1 MVRIPLFPWKYFSS
15 YVFCELFRIRIRAAR
30 LWMNNSFDLIGLQKG
45 LKLFTI
51 VQINSFRCAHCLC
64 TMETICIRNSIKIPT
79 ILYRFLY
86 MALAYFHKVT
96 GWWVYLLCW
105 VMREW
110 KTKLWQREY
119 TTSNFLSLTSLLLAS
134 CLRKHAHW
142 FWHFLSGQDILTYS
156 SCLRAPTCDVRS
168 TNSGWLQTG

>member
-1 MVRIPLFPWKYFSS
+1 
-15 YVFCELFRIRIRAAR
+15 
-30 LWMNNSFDLIGLQKG
+30 MNNSFDLIGLQKG
-45 LKLFTI
+45 LKLFTN
-51 VQINSFRCAHCLC
+51 VQINSFRCTHCLC

-79 ILYRFLY
+79 ILYRFFMY
-86 MALAYFHKVT
+86 MALAFSYLFTSFVSRFL
-96 GWWVYLLCW
+96 WVFYLSHHVGSLIW
-105 VMREW
+105 HTTF
-110 KTKLWQREY
+110 TKSQGGGFTCYVELWENEKPSFDSEY

-156 SCLRAPTCDVRS
+156 SCLQAPTRDVRS